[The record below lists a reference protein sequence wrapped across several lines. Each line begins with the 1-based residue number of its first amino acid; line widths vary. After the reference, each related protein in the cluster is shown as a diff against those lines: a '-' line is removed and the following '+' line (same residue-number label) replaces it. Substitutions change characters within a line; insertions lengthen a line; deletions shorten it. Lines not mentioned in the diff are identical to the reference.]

1 MRHSLRAIRMRRW
14 LLIGAG
20 RAARQASQ
28 HQENGVADN
37 KIDRDSVA
45 EAAPGDGAQRPR
57 SAAGAAQVTE
67 VSPAAP
73 MSNTSTAAPDAA
85 PAGEPAPA
93 PEAGASEL
101 ETLAPETPRNGA
113 ASADG
118 APEPALSPQPTAPED
133 DLTPAAAS
141 DNGAAEAVSENAL
154 YARIAKL
161 ESDIERLSDRTLRAQ
176 ADAQNIKRRAEQ
188 EMEKARKYALERFA
202 GELLPVVDNLE
213 RALEAASGDDEAIK
227 PIAEGV
233 ELTLKSFQD
242 VLRKFQVEPVDP
254 VGEPFDPQRHQAMSL
269 IDNPDAEPNTV
280 LAVMQKGY
288 TLNERLLRPAMVV
301 VSKAPAK
308 G

>member
-1 MRHSLRAIRMRRW
+1 M
-14 LLIGAG
+14 
-20 RAARQASQ
+20 
-28 HQENGVADN
+28 ADD
-37 KIDRDSVA
+37 KTDRDSVA
-45 EAAPGDGAQRPR
+45 EAAPGDGAQKPR
-57 SAAGAAQVTE
+57 SAAGAAPVTE

-73 MSNTSTAAPDAA
+73 MSNASAAPDAA
-85 PAGEPAPA
+85 PAGEPPPA

-101 ETLAPETPRNGA
+101 ETLAPETRRNGA
-113 ASADG
+113 EPATASADG
-118 APEPALSPQPTAPED
+118 APEPALSPQPTASED
-133 DLTPAAAS
+133 DLTPAAAL
-141 DNGAAEAVSENAL
+141 DNGAAEAVTANAL
-154 YARIAKL
+154 DARIAKL
-161 ESDIERLSDRTLRAQ
+161 QSDIERLNDRTLRAQ
-176 ADAQNIKRRAEQ
+176 ADAQNARRRAEQ

-202 GELLPVVDNLE
+202 SELLPVVDNLE

-269 IDNPDAEPNTV
+269 IDNPDAQPNTV
-280 LAVMQKGY
+280 LTVMQKGY

>member
-1 MRHSLRAIRMRRW
+1 M
-14 LLIGAG
+14 
-20 RAARQASQ
+20 
-28 HQENGVADN
+28 ADD
-37 KIDRDSVA
+37 KIDQGSVA

-57 SAAGAAQVTE
+57 SAAGAAQLTE
-67 VSPAAP
+67 ASPAAP
-73 MSNTSTAAPDAA
+73 MSNTSTAEPDAA
-85 PAGEPAPA
+85 PAGEPPPA
-93 PEAGASEL
+93 PQAGASEL
-101 ETLAPETPRNGA
+101 ETSAPETRRNGAEPPA

-118 APEPALSPQPTAPED
+118 APEPALSPESAASED
-133 DLTPAAAS
+133 DLTPAAAL
-141 DNGAAEAVSENAL
+141 DNGAAEAVLENTL
-154 YARIAKL
+154 DARIAKL
-161 ESDIERLSDRTLRAQ
+161 QSDIERLNDRTLRAQ
-176 ADAQNIKRRAEQ
+176 ADAQNARRRAEQ

-269 IDNPDAEPNTV
+269 IDNPDAQPNTV

>member
-1 MRHSLRAIRMRRW
+1 M
-14 LLIGAG
+14 
-20 RAARQASQ
+20 
-28 HQENGVADN
+28 ADD

-45 EAAPGDGAQRPR
+45 EAAPGDGAQGLR
-57 SAAGAAQVTE
+57 SAAGAVAE

-85 PAGEPAPA
+85 PAGEPAPG

-118 APEPALSPQPTAPED
+118 APEPAPSPQPTASED
-133 DLTPAAAS
+133 DLTPAAAL
-141 DNGAAEAVSENAL
+141 DNGAAEAVTANAL
-154 YARIAKL
+154 DARIAKL
-161 ESDIERLSDRTLRAQ
+161 QSDIERLNDRTLRAQ
-176 ADAQNIKRRAEQ
+176 ADAQNARRRAEQ

>member
-1 MRHSLRAIRMRRW
+1 M
-14 LLIGAG
+14 
-20 RAARQASQ
+20 
-28 HQENGVADN
+28 ADD

-57 SAAGAAQVTE
+57 SAAGAAPVTE
-67 VSPAAP
+67 GSPAAP

-85 PAGEPAPA
+85 PAGAPPPA
-93 PEAGASEL
+93 PEAAASEL
-101 ETLAPETPRNGA
+101 ETLAPETRRNEA

-118 APEPALSPQPTAPED
+118 APQPALSPQPTASED
-133 DLTPAAAS
+133 DLTPAAALE
-141 DNGAAEAVSENAL
+141 NGAVEAVTENAL
-154 YARIAKL
+154 DARIAKL
-161 ESDIERLSDRTLRAQ
+161 QSDIERLNDRTLRAQ
-176 ADAQNIKRRAEQ
+176 ADAQNARRRAEQ

-213 RALEAASGDDEAIK
+213 RALESASGDDEAIK

-280 LAVMQKGY
+280 LTVMQKGY

-301 VSKAPAK
+301 VSKAPAR

>member
-1 MRHSLRAIRMRRW
+1 M
-14 LLIGAG
+14 
-20 RAARQASQ
+20 
-28 HQENGVADN
+28 ADD
-37 KIDRDSVA
+37 KIDRDSAA

-73 MSNTSTAAPDAA
+73 MSNTSTAAPDAV

-101 ETLAPETPRNGA
+101 ETLAPETRSNGA
-113 ASADG
+113 APSAGSADG
-118 APEPALSPQPTAPED
+118 APEPALSPQSATPED
-133 DLTPAAAS
+133 GLTPAAAPE
-141 DNGAAEAVSENAL
+141 NGAAEAVSANAL
-154 YARIAKL
+154 DARIAKL
-161 ESDIERLSDRTLRAQ
+161 QSDIERLNDRTLRAQ
-176 ADAQNIKRRAEQ
+176 ADAQNVKRRAEQ

-242 VLRKFQVEPVDP
+242 VLKKFQVEPVDP